1 MAVLT
6 WFTKSYL
13 EWIKTRRNDSKFTI
27 VKYRINTI
35 EIIRLFPI
43 NIFMPAANFPC
54 LTILLSYRTKPV
66 MIFGQFG
73 VFFPKKPTTK
83 NWGFLKIHFPAV
95 KVPLCVCVCVYVCV
109 CVCVWVYVY
118 VCCACMCVCSCP
130 SAAKAAAVWKDEKNI
145 HQWTGQGWPFKDITY
160 FASAKFCHHCFW
172 IFISPSKGKFRLTPN
187 QRVNDW

>member
-6 WFTKSYL
+6 LFTKSYF
-13 EWIKTRRNDSKFTI
+13 EWVKIRRNDSKFTI

-54 LTILLSYRTKPV
+54 LTILLFYRTKPV

-73 VFFPKKPTTK
+73 GFFPKKPTTK

-95 KVPLCVCVCVYVCV
+95 KVPLCVCVCVCVYVCV
-109 CVCVWVYVY
+109 CVCG
-118 VCCACMCVCSCP
+118 CMFMFVAHACVCVHVRQLQRPRLSGKMRKTYI
-130 SAAKAAAVWKDEKNI
+130 SEQVKDGLLR
-145 HQWTGQGWPFKDITY
+145 T
-160 FASAKFCHHCFW
+160 
-172 IFISPSKGKFRLTPN
+172 
-187 QRVNDW
+187 